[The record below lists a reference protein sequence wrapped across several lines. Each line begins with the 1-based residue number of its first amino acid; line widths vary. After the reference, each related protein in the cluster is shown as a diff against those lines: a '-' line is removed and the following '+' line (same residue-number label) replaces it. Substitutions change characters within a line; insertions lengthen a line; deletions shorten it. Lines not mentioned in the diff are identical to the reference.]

1 MEGHQIVNILKNEIQ
16 DTSQKPFF
24 FNPSISLNW
33 EINKNNQISTS
44 YSINKS
50 NTKIIDVYNNYI
62 LTSARTLEKGYGNFN
77 QLSTSTF
84 IANYQLGNW
93 NDKYFINSLLF
104 YTKNHDFFSTNKI
117 LNRNY
122 FQSEKLLIKN
132 REIIKN
138 KIQKWDILKVKDISI
153 DFLIICKEELLM
165 YLIHRLRS
173 KLEISEI
180 NTITTLPFSEY
191 LHSHINEN
199 DISLFQLNYQ

>member
-1 MEGHQIVNILKNEIQ
+1 LEGHQIVNILKNEIQ